1 MWDPDHSRMQ
11 PQGSNYAITR
21 PRCGDRNANVNSIT
35 TTARLIAT
43 AAILLLAACTGG
55 GSVNIGSGQSA
66 DPGTV
71 DFPIAYVKRTIPED
85 PDDLRQQRDT
95 LPNADLFFRDRAS
108 PSAIE
113 VNITERIT
121 GADDRFSYDIKD
133 VDVSPNGKRIIF
145 SLRGPLGAN
154 QDEEEAPFWEIWEYN
169 IAADGPYPANDLH
182 RIIASD
188 VTASEGNDI
197 GPQYLPD
204 GRIVFTS
211 TRQRQSKAVLLD
223 ESKAGFAASVNG
235 QFNGESAFL
244 LHVMDADGGNIH
256 QITFNQ
262 AHDLWPSVLADGRVL
277 FTRWDGATGRGM
289 HLYTAN
295 PDGTDMQLLYGS
307 RSHQRAEPP
316 DVNGIIAN
324 STVQFVRPREMSD
337 GRILT
342 MVRPFTNS
350 DFGGDLVMIDTR
362 NYVENTQPLA
372 SSPGLTGPA
381 QTRVTPNEISTIA
394 GPSLGGRFLSAFPLW
409 DGSNRILVS
418 WSQCR
423 LLDSTVTPTAIVPCT
438 STRLADPNAQTA
450 PPLYSAFVFDPADNT
465 FKPLFVPV
473 EGVMITDLVAA
484 QPRVPPVYR
493 ADHVLAAMDFDP
505 ALVSQSVGV
514 LEIRSVYD
522 FDGNV
527 ANAGAPDIAT
537 VANPSATGGRTADQ
551 RPARFLRIEK
561 AVSIGDD
568 DLGFP
573 DIEFNDAVGS
583 GVGFMREIL
592 GYAPIE
598 PDGSVSVR
606 VPANVAF
613 VISVLDDKGR
623 RLPQFQPHRNWL
635 QIRPGEIRRCNGC
648 HVTSNTA
655 SHGRDGTFAPVAWAG
670 APFPATLAATAA
682 SAQAGDTMAQARTK
696 SSCVSGSTCSQV
708 PSVNLTFDDVW
719 TDPVAAGRAAD
730 ASFSYTYG
738 SAGGFNTPPPVRN
751 SCMSN
756 WSATCRIIINYTQHI
771 QPLWDLPRGLAGAN
785 TCTNCHAPADANG
798 VVQLP
803 AGQLELIS
811 VLDPDVANGIYM
823 KSYTELTRGDNAQ
836 AIVGGALVDLLV
848 DGPID
853 PVTGLPTQVTVPVA
867 RTLNPGNARGSAGFF
882 DRFATGGGT
891 INHTGLLTDSELRLI
906 SEWVDIGAQY
916 FNNPIGLPD
925 AFLD

>member
-1 MWDPDHSRMQ
+1 
-11 PQGSNYAITR
+11 
-21 PRCGDRNANVNSIT
+21 VNSIT
-35 TTARLIAT
+35 TMARLAGS
-43 AAILLLAACTGG
+43 AVVLLLAACTSG
-55 GSVNIGSGQSA
+55 GSVNIGSGQNA

-95 LPNADLFFRDRAS
+95 LPNADLYFRDRAS

-133 VDVSPNGKRIIF
+133 VDVSPDGKRIIF
-145 SLRGPLGAN
+145 AMRGPLGAN

-169 IAADGPYPANDLH
+169 IAAAGLFPANDLH
-182 RIIASD
+182 RVIASN

-223 ESKAGFAASVNG
+223 ESKAGYAASVNG

-244 LHVMDADGGNIH
+244 LHVMDADGGNIR

-277 FTRWDGATGRGM
+277 FSRWDGATGRGM

-316 DVNGIIAN
+316 DVNGIVAN
-324 STVQFVRPREMSD
+324 STVQFVRPREMRD
-337 GRILT
+337 GRILA

-372 SSPGLTGPA
+372 TSPGLVGPA

-423 LLDSTVTPTAIVPCT
+423 LQDNTVTPARIVPCT
-438 STRLADPNAQTA
+438 PSQLADPAAQTA

-465 FKPLFVPV
+465 FRPLFVPV

-484 QPRVPPVYR
+484 QPRVPPAYR
-493 ADHVLAAMDFDP
+493 ADHVLTALDFDSS
-505 ALVSQSVGV
+505 LVSQSVGV

-527 ANAGAPDIAT
+527 ANAGGALSVATIADPRVYASDASMST
-537 VANPSATGGRTADQ
+537 LAQ

-573 DIEFNDAVGS
+573 DIEFGDAVGS

-613 VISVLDDKGR
+613 VISVLDVNGR

-635 QIRPGEIRRCNGC
+635 QVRPGEIRRCNGC
-648 HVTSNTA
+648 HVTSNTT
-655 SHGRDGTFAPVAWAG
+655 SHGREGAFAPVAWSG

-682 SAQAGDTMAQARTK
+682 NAQPGDTMAQARAK
-696 SSCVSGSTCSQV
+696 ASCISGSVCSQV
-708 PSVNLTFDDVW
+708 PSVNLVYDDVW
-719 TDPVAAGRAAD
+719 TDPSPTGANRPAD
-730 ASFSYTYG
+730 MSFSYTYG

-751 SCMSN
+751 SCTSA

-771 QPLWDLPRGLAGAN
+771 QPLWDLPRGTAGAN
-785 TCTNCHAPADANG
+785 TCTNCHAPADVNG

-811 VLDPDVANGIYM
+811 ALDPDVANGIYM
-823 KSYTELTRGDNAQ
+823 KSYTELTRNDNEQ
-836 AIVGGALVDLLV
+836 TIVGGALVDLLV

-853 PVTGLPTQVTVPVA
+853 PVTGLPTQVTRNVPRSLVPSSA
-867 RTLNPGNARGSAGFF
+867 NASGPTFFNKFRIAPGPLETDHR
-882 DRFATGGGT
+882 
-891 INHTGLLTDSELRLI
+891 LLLSDSELRLI